1 MRLLVGGSQVKIKRH
16 GAAVL
21 GLAAAGTLLL
31 AACGTDNNSGT
42 GSSPSSSSG
51 GSSSSASAASGI
63 TCPSGSVNLTLAG
76 STAQASAMSVWAKN
90 FENACSGV
98 NINNGLGG
106 SGAGV
111 TQFQQG
117 SVDFAGSDYPL
128 AATDMPKANARCKT
142 GPAINLPLVPGP
154 IAVGYNLPGVS
165 SLNLSASTLAKIF
178 SGKIT
183 KWNDQAIAKDNPG
196 VTLPTTGIQTFHRS
210 DTSGTSFNFS
220 NYLANEAKS
229 DWSYG
234 TNKQWPGPGG
244 QGDKGSALVSQDVK
258 KTAGGIGY
266 FELSY
271 AQQQKIPY
279 AKVSN
284 AAGQF
289 VQLTQPN
296 ASNFIGK
303 AQVVGTGNNLTLSF
317 DYKDTG
323 ANDYPN
329 VLVTYE
335 IVCASGNDPAKLP
348 ALKDFLS
355 YAASAAG
362 QQAILSSGY
371 VALPDNIRTKVA
383 AAVDA
388 LK

>member
-1 MRLLVGGSQVKIKRH
+1 MKINRH

-21 GLAAAGTLLL
+21 GLAAAGALLL
-31 AACGTDNNSGT
+31 AACGTDNNSAAS
-42 GSSPSSSSG
+42 GSSPSSAG
-51 GSSSSASAASGI
+51 GSSSSASASGI
-63 TCPSGSVNLTLAG
+63 SCPSGSANLTLAG
-76 STAQASAMSVWAKN
+76 STAQANAISVWAKN
-90 FENACSGV
+90 VENACSGV

-111 TQFQQG
+111 TQFEQG

-128 AATDMPKANARCKT
+128 SATDQPKANQRCKT
-142 GPAINLPLVPGP
+142 GDALNLPLVPGP
-154 IAVGYNLPGVS
+154 IAVGYNVPGVS
-165 SLNLSASTLAKIF
+165 GTLNLSAANLAKIF

-183 KWNDQAIAKDNPG
+183 TWNDPQLVKDNQNAH
-196 VTLPTTGIQTFHRS
+196 LPNMPIQTFHRS

-229 DWSYG
+229 DWTFG
-234 TNKQWPGPGG
+234 ANKQWPGPGG

-258 KTAGGIGY
+258 KTQGGIGY

-271 AQQQKIPY
+271 AQQQKIPF

-289 VQLTQPN
+289 VELTQAN
-296 ASNFIGK
+296 ASNFISK
-303 AQVVGTGNNLTLSF
+303 AQIVGTGDDLTLSF

-323 ANDYPN
+323 ASDYPN

-335 IVCASGNDPAKLP
+335 IVCASGNDAAKLP
-348 ALKDFLS
+348 ALKSFLS
-355 YAASAAG
+355 YAASTTG
-362 QQAILSSGY
+362 QQAITSQGY
-371 VALPDNIRTKVA
+371 VSLPSNIQQKVA
-383 AAVDA
+383 ATINS

>member
-1 MRLLVGGSQVKIKRH
+1 MKINRH

-21 GLAAAGTLLL
+21 GLAAAGALML
-31 AACGTDNNSGT
+31 AACGTDNNT
-42 GSSPSSSSG
+42 GAGATSSSSG
-51 GSSSSASAASGI
+51 GDPASAASSI
-63 TCPSGSVNLTLAG
+63 TCPSGSANLTLSG
-76 STAQASAMSVWAKN
+76 STAQANAISVWAKN

-98 NINNGLGG
+98 NVNNGLGG
-106 SGAGV
+106 SGQGV
-111 TQFQQG
+111 SQFQAG

-142 GPAINLPLVPGP
+142 GDAINIPLVPGP
-154 IAVGYNLPGVS
+154 IAVGFNVPGVTT
-165 SLNLSASTLAKIF
+165 LKLSASNLAKIF

-183 KWNDQAIAKDNPG
+183 KWNDPAIAKDNSG
-196 VTLPTTGIQTFHRS
+196 VSLPAMGIQTFHRS

-220 NYLANEAKS
+220 NYLANEAKT
-229 DWSYG
+229 DWTYG

-258 KTAGGIGY
+258 KTPGGIGY

-271 AQQQKIPY
+271 AQQQSIPY
-279 AKVSN
+279 AQVSN
-284 AAGQF
+284 AAGTF
-289 VQLTQPN
+289 VPLTQEN

-317 DYKDTG
+317 DYADTG
-323 ANDYPN
+323 ATDYPN

-335 IVCASGNDPAKLP
+335 IVCQSGNDASKLP
-348 ALKDFLS
+348 ALKAFLG
-355 YAASAAG
+355 YAASADG
-362 QQAILSSGY
+362 QKAILSDGY
-371 VALPDNIRTKVA
+371 VSLPENIRTKVA
-383 AAVDA
+383 SAIDS

>member
-1 MRLLVGGSQVKIKRH
+1 VKINRH

-21 GLAAAGTLLL
+21 GLAAAGALML
-31 AACGTDNNSGT
+31 AACGTDNNTGT
-42 GSSPSSSSG
+42 GSSPSSSAG
-51 GSSSSASAASGI
+51 GSSASAAAGGASI
-63 TCPSGSVNLTLAG
+63 TCPSGSANLTLSG
-76 STAQASAMSVWAKN
+76 STAQANAISVWAKN
-90 FENACSGV
+90 FENACSGANV
-98 NINNGLGG
+98 NNGLGG
-106 SGAGV
+106 SGQGV
-111 TQFQQG
+111 SQFESA

-128 AATDMPKANARCKT
+128 TGDDITKSNARCKT
-142 GPAINLPLVPGP
+142 GPALNLPLVPGP
-154 IAVGYNLPGVS
+154 IAVGFNLPGVTT
-165 SLNLSASTLAKIF
+165 LNLSASNLAKIF
-178 SGKIT
+178 SNKIT
-183 KWNDQAIAKDNPG
+183 KWNDAAIAKDNPG
-196 VTLPTTGIQTFHRS
+196 VTLPAMGIQTFHRS

-220 NYLANEAKS
+220 NYLANEAKA
-229 DWSYG
+229 DWTYG

-258 KTAGGIGY
+258 KTPGAIGY

-271 AQQQKIPY
+271 AQQAQIPF

-289 VQLTQPN
+289 VQLTQAN

-303 AQVVGTGNNLTLSF
+303 AQIVGTGNNLTLAF

-335 IVCASGNDPAKLP
+335 IVCQSGNDASKLP
-348 ALKDFLS
+348 ALKAFLG
-355 YAASAAG
+355 YAASSAG
-362 QQAILSSGY
+362 QKAILSDGY
-371 VALPDNIRTKVA
+371 VSLPENIRTKVA
-383 AAVDA
+383 SAIDS

>member
-1 MRLLVGGSQVKIKRH
+1 MKINRH

-21 GLAAAGTLLL
+21 GLAAAGALVL
-31 AACGTDNNSGT
+31 AACGTDNNTGT
-42 GSSPSSSSG
+42 GSSPSSG
-51 GSSSSASAASGI
+51 GGSASAAASSI
-63 TCPSGSVNLTLAG
+63 TCPSGSANLTLSG
-76 STAQASAMSVWAKN
+76 STAQANAISVWSKN
-90 FENACSGV
+90 FENACSGANV
-98 NINNGLGG
+98 NNGLGG
-106 SGAGV
+106 SGQGV
-111 TQFQQG
+111 SQFQQG

-128 AATDMPKANARCKT
+128 SATDMPKANARCKT

-165 SLNLSASTLAKIF
+165 SLNLSASDLAKIF

-183 KWNDQAIAKDNPG
+183 KWNDPAIAKDNPG
-196 VTLPTTGIQTFHRS
+196 VNLPAMGIQTFHRS

-220 NYLANEAKS
+220 NYLANEAKA
-229 DWSYG
+229 DWPYG

-258 KTAGGIGY
+258 KTPGGIGY

-271 AQQQKIPY
+271 AQQQSIPY

-289 VQLTQPN
+289 VQLTQAN
-296 ASNFIGK
+296 ASNFISK
-303 AQVVGTGNNLTLSF
+303 AQIVGSGDNLTLAF

-323 ANDYPN
+323 AQDYPN

-335 IVCASGNDPAKLP
+335 IVCQSGNDSAKLD
-348 ALKDFLS
+348 ALKDFLG
-355 YAASAAG
+355 YAASTDG
-362 QQAILSSGY
+362 QNAILSQGY

-383 AAVDA
+383 SAIDS

>member
-1 MRLLVGGSQVKIKRH
+1 MRLLVGGSQVKINRH

-21 GLAAAGTLLL
+21 GLAAAGALML
-31 AACGTDNNSGT
+31 AACGTDNNTGT
-42 GSSPSSSSG
+42 GSSPSSGSNG
-51 GSSSSASAASGI
+51 GGASAASNI
-63 TCPSGSVNLTLAG
+63 KCPSGSANLTLSG
-76 STAQASAMSVWAKN
+76 STAQANAISVWAKN
-90 FENACSGV
+90 FENACSGANV
-98 NINNGLGG
+98 NNGLGG
-106 SGAGV
+106 SGQGV
-111 TQFQQG
+111 SQFQQG

-128 AATDMPKANARCKT
+128 SATDMPKANARCKS

-165 SLNLSASTLAKIF
+165 SLNLSASNLAKIF

-183 KWNDQAIAKDNPG
+183 KWNDPAIAKDNSG
-196 VTLPTTGIQTFHRS
+196 VNLPATGIQTFHRS

-220 NYLANEAKS
+220 NYLANEAKA
-229 DWSYG
+229 DWPYG

-258 KTAGGIGY
+258 KTPGGIGY

-271 AQQQKIPY
+271 AQQQSIPY

-284 AAGQF
+284 ASGQF
-289 VQLTQPN
+289 VQLTQAN

-303 AQVVGTGNNLTLSF
+303 AQIVGSGNNLTLAF
-317 DYKDTG
+317 DYQDTG
-323 ANDYPN
+323 AQDYPN

-335 IVCASGNDPAKLP
+335 IVCQSGNDSAKVD
-348 ALKDFLS
+348 ALKDFLG
-355 YAASAAG
+355 YAASTDG
-362 QQAILSSGY
+362 QNAILDKGY
-371 VALPDNIRTKVA
+371 VALPDNIRTKVVSA
-383 AAVDA
+383 IDS